1 MWGKSYTNELSL
13 VVAPEI
19 IDNTPIPTKHHDG
32 KSMEMLDSRPMATTN
47 RERSNVSIDW
57 VGSLRGVPLAE
68 VLRKVATEKRS
79 GDLQVNLGTG
89 IKSIY
94 FDNGF
99 IVFAASNL
107 KRDRLGESLIE
118 AGRISRHEFA
128 LASMLMKGSKRKFGQ
143 ALVQA
148 GVMSEEELGKQV
160 AAQVNRIVMSLFKIK
175 DGVYSFD
182 ERGNVIPVE
191 LMVSLSIYRILL
203 EGVRHMTDGRLILSG
218 LPPLGTLVRPSA
230 RPPFTVEPHKLK
242 PLEQAVLRNAGKGTP
257 LAAMIQSMD
266 ADRGLVLRACYGLFA
281 AGLLEPADQGHRKPL
296 KVQEE
301 TGVFVL
307 LEIQRKFAKIQA
319 TNARQEILMEFDRLD
334 RASEKELLGLDELG
348 GQPDQANIQQAFETR
363 QADWQKKR
371 AMVEA
376 QHTLV
381 TKVEVIQGRLEK
393 AYERMLEEKE
403 QRASESSSK
412 PIRAEV
418 DQEAFEVPTEQTL
431 PPLNEELFEEVGI
444 DISSDDVMT
453 PSSELVD
460 TQPPEDSVA
469 SDRGD
474 IGDDQKALSEVGEDA
489 DSLPSEAPEEI
500 EEESERK
507 GPSLRSGAQL
517 TGAARV
523 ERVRQLNRDVKLHF
537 QVRDWEHA
545 VSLLYELVELE
556 PRDPVHHDMLA
567 RAMARHP
574 VMRKDAERHFIEA
587 LRLAPQNA
595 DLHFSLGLY
604 YKSFAMHAR
613 AQTEFRT
620 ALRIRPQHEGAKKH
634 LSTGGRGSKDP
645 LKDMF
650 KKIFG

>member
-1 MWGKSYTNELSL
+1 MWGKSYINELSL
-13 VVAPEI
+13 VVALEI

-68 VLRKVATEKRS
+68 VLRKVATEERS

-160 AAQVNRIVMSLFKIK
+160 AAQVNRIVMSLFKIE

-230 RPPFTVEPHKLK
+230 RPPFTVEPRKLK

-266 ADRGLVLRACYGLFA
+266 ADRGLVPESVLRTVRRRPVG
-281 AGLLEPADQGHRKPL
+281 AGRPGSPKTAEGARRDRCVRAVGDPAQ
-296 KVQEE
+296 V
-301 TGVFVL
+301 
-307 LEIQRKFAKIQA
+307 
-319 TNARQEILMEFDRLD
+319 RQ
-334 RASEKELLGLDELG
+334 
-348 GQPDQANIQQAFETR
+348 N
-363 QADWQKKR
+363 
-371 AMVEA
+371 
-376 QHTLV
+376 
-381 TKVEVIQGRLEK
+381 
-393 AYERMLEEKE
+393 
-403 QRASESSSK
+403 
-412 PIRAEV
+412 
-418 DQEAFEVPTEQTL
+418 
-431 PPLNEELFEEVGI
+431 
-444 DISSDDVMT
+444 SSD
-453 PSSELVD
+453 E
-460 TQPPEDSVA
+460 
-469 SDRGD
+469 R
-474 IGDDQKALSEVGEDA
+474 
-489 DSLPSEAPEEI
+489 EA
-500 EEESERK
+500 
-507 GPSLRSGAQL
+507 
-517 TGAARV
+517 
-523 ERVRQLNRDVKLHF
+523 
-537 QVRDWEHA
+537 
-545 VSLLYELVELE
+545 
-556 PRDPVHHDMLA
+556 RDPDGV
-567 RAMARHP
+567 R
-574 VMRKDAERHFIEA
+574 
-587 LRLAPQNA
+587 
-595 DLHFSLGLY
+595 S
-604 YKSFAMHAR
+604 S
-613 AQTEFRT
+613 
-620 ALRIRPQHEGAKKH
+620 
-634 LSTGGRGSKDP
+634 
-645 LKDMF
+645 
-650 KKIFG
+650 

>member
-1 MWGKSYTNELSL
+1 MK
-13 VVAPEI
+13 
-19 IDNTPIPTKHHDG
+19 
-32 KSMEMLDSRPMATTN
+32 MLDSRPITTTN
-47 RERSNVSIDW
+47 LARAGASIDW
-57 VGSLRGVPLAE
+57 VGSLRDVPLAE
-68 VLRKVATEKRS
+68 VLRKVATEERS

-118 AGRISRHEFA
+118 RGRISRHEFA

-160 AAQVNRIVMSLFKIK
+160 ASQVNRIVMSLFKIK

-182 ERGNVIPVE
+182 ERGNAIPVE

-218 LPPLGTLVRPSA
+218 LPPLATLVRVSE
-230 RPPFTVEPHKLK
+230 RPPFTVEPRKLK
-242 PLEQAVLRNAGKGTP
+242 PLEQAVLRNAGRGTP
-257 LAAMIQSMD
+257 LAAMIQNMD

-281 AGLLEPADQGHRKPL
+281 AGLLEPADQSHRKPL

-307 LEIQRKFAKIQA
+307 SEIQRKFANIQA

-334 RASEKELLGLDELG
+334 RASEKELLGLDGDDE
-348 GQPDQANIQQAFETR
+348 PAEQASLKEAFETR
-363 QADWQKKR
+363 QADWEKKR

-376 QHTLV
+376 EQTLV

-393 AYERMLEEKE
+393 AYERMLEEKR
-403 QRASESSSK
+403 QRASE
-412 PIRAEV
+412 PRRTEV

-431 PPLNEELFEEVGI
+431 PPLNEEMFEEVGI
-444 DISSDDVMT
+444 DISSDDVMA

-460 TQPPEDSVA
+460 TQPRDDAVPDVEDT
-469 SDRGD
+469 R
-474 IGDDQKALSEVGEDA
+474 
-489 DSLPSEAPEEI
+489 DSSTPEEASPQ
-500 EEESERK
+500 ETEDEPERE
-507 GPSLRSGAQL
+507 GPTQRSGAPL
-517 TGAARV
+517 IGAARI

-556 PRDPVHHDMLA
+556 PEEAVHHGMLA

-620 ALRIRPQHEGAKKH
+620 ALRIRPQHEGALKH
-634 LSTGGRGSKDP
+634 LSTGGRGGKDP

>member
-1 MWGKSYTNELSL
+1 MKT
-13 VVAPEI
+13 
-19 IDNTPIPTKHHDG
+19 
-32 KSMEMLDSRPMATTN
+32 LDSRPMATTN
-47 RERSNVSIDW
+47 LPRSDASIDW
-57 VGSLRGVPLAE
+57 VGSLRDVPLAE
-68 VLRKVATEKRS
+68 VLRKVATEERS

-94 FDNGF
+94 FDTGF

-182 ERGNVIPVE
+182 ERGNAIPVE

-203 EGVRHMTDGRLILSG
+203 EGVRHMTDGKLILSG
-218 LPPLGTLVRPSA
+218 LPPLGTLVRISE
-230 RPPFTVEPHKLK
+230 RPPFTVEPRKLK
-242 PLEQAVLRNAGKGTP
+242 PLEQAVLRNAGRGTP

-307 LEIQRKFAKIQA
+307 SEIQRKFAKIQA

-334 RASEKELLGLDELG
+334 RASEKELLGLDGIDE
-348 GQPDQANIQQAFETR
+348 PADQSNIQQAFEAR
-363 QADWQKKR
+363 QATWQKKR
-371 AMVEA
+371 AMVED
-376 QHTLV
+376 QQTLV

-393 AYERMLEEKE
+393 AYERMLAEKQ
-403 QRASESSSK
+403 QRASESSSES
-412 PIRAEV
+412 IRTEV

-431 PPLNEELFEEVGI
+431 PPLNEELFEEIDI
-444 DISSDDVMT
+444 DISSDDVMA

-460 TQPPEDSVA
+460 TQPREDSEAPGNVCA
-469 SDRGD
+469 PDDRKAFAE
-474 IGDDQKALSEVGEDA
+474 DDEARDSSADEALEES
-489 DSLPSEAPEEI
+489 PEEI
-500 EEESERK
+500 EAEPKHES
-507 GPSLRSGAQL
+507 PTLRSGGPL

-556 PRDPVHHDMLA
+556 PREPVHHGMLA

-634 LSTGGRGSKDP
+634 LSSGGKGGKDP